1 MAEDPKA
8 IAVCE
13 KTFPI
18 TVAGGFEVRSQGLA
32 ELQDA
37 SVWKVPNLYV
47 NEPNLAR
54 FKIWGKDECGCFGRW
69 GWKP

>member
-1 MAEDPKA
+1 MASKFGAP
-8 IAVCE
+8 
-13 KTFPI
+13 
-18 TVAGGFEVRSQGLA
+18 QGLA

-54 FKIWGKDECGCFGRW
+54 FNWARFGIWGKDECGVLAGGAGNHMLFVLQSRC
-69 GWKP
+69 